1 MIESVDNESRRTT
14 MQQIRIQITGP
25 GRGPGQQGGPGIL
38 ARILISIVAVVMLV
52 AAAFLGAIF
61 FLAALGVFVAG
72 SLLLAVRI
80 WWARRQ
86 IEKAMKQGD
95 GAGMPPGGPGG
106 RGRGREDVIEGEY
119 LVVDDETRP
128 ERKAQ
133 GDAEGER

>member
-1 MIESVDNESRRTT
+1 
-14 MQQIRIQITGP
+14 MQQVRIQITGP
-25 GRGPGQQGGPGIL
+25 GRGPGPQGGPGIF
-38 ARILISIVAVVMLV
+38 ARILLSIVAVVMLV

-95 GAGMPPGGPGG
+95 GAGGRPGGPG
-106 RGRGREDVIEGEY
+106 RSRGREDVIEGEY

-128 ERKAQ
+128 ERDAQ
-133 GDAEGER
+133 HDAEGER

>member
-1 MIESVDNESRRTT
+1 

-38 ARILISIVAVVMLV
+38 ARILLSIVAVVMLV

-86 IEKAMKQGD
+86 IEKAMTQGE
-95 GAGMPPGGPGG
+95 GAGVRPEGPGGRG

-119 LVVDDETRP
+119 LVVDEVTRP
-128 ERKAQ
+128 ERDAQ
-133 GDAEGER
+133 RDAEGER

>member
-1 MIESVDNESRRTT
+1 
-14 MQQIRIQITGP
+14 MQQIRIQISGP

-38 ARILISIVAVVMLV
+38 ARILLSIVAVVMLV

-95 GAGMPPGGPGG
+95 GAGVRPGGPGG
-106 RGRGREDVIEGEY
+106 RGRSRGREDVIEGEY
-119 LVVDDETRP
+119 LVVDEATGP
-128 ERKAQ
+128 ERDAQ
-133 GDAEGER
+133 RDAERER

>member
-1 MIESVDNESRRTT
+1 
-14 MQQIRIQITGP
+14 MQQIRIQISGP
-25 GRGPGQQGGPGIL
+25 GRGPGQQGGAGIL
-38 ARILISIVAVVMLV
+38 ARILLTIVAVVMLV

-95 GAGMPPGGPGG
+95 GAGVQPDGPGA
-106 RGRGREDVIEGEY
+106 RSRGREDVIEGEY
-119 LVVDDETRP
+119 LVVDEATRH
-128 ERKAQ
+128 ERDAQ
-133 GDAEGER
+133 RDAERDAERDAGGER

>member
-1 MIESVDNESRRTT
+1 

-38 ARILISIVAVVMLV
+38 ARILLSIVAVVMLV

-86 IEKAMKQGD
+86 IEKAMKEGD
-95 GAGMPPGGPGG
+95 GAGVRPGG

-128 ERKAQ
+128 EREAQ
-133 GDAEGER
+133 RDAEGER

>member
-1 MIESVDNESRRTT
+1 
-14 MQQIRIQITGP
+14 MQQIRIQISGP
-25 GRGPGQQGGPGIL
+25 GRGPGPGQQGGPGIL
-38 ARILISIVAVVMLV
+38 ARILISRVAVVMLV

-95 GAGMPPGGPGG
+95 GAGVPPGAPG

-119 LVVDDETRP
+119 LVVDDEPRP
-128 ERKAQ
+128 ERDAKR
-133 GDAEGER
+133 DAEGER

>member
-1 MIESVDNESRRTT
+1 
-14 MQQIRIQITGP
+14 MQQIRIQFTGP
-25 GRGPGQQGGPGIL
+25 GRGPGQQRGPGIL
-38 ARILISIVAVVMLV
+38 ARILLSIAAVVMLV

-86 IEKAMKQGD
+86 IERAMKEGD
-95 GAGMPPGGPGG
+95 GSGVRPD
-106 RGRGREDVIEGEY
+106 RSSGRGREDVIEGEY

-128 ERKAQ
+128 ERDVRRDVE
-133 GDAEGER
+133 GDR

>member
-1 MIESVDNESRRTT
+1 
-14 MQQIRIQITGP
+14 MQQIRIQISGP
-25 GRGPGQQGGPGIL
+25 GRRPGQQGGPGIL

-52 AAAFLGAIF
+52 TAAFLGAIF

-95 GAGMPPGGPGG
+95 VAGVRPSGPGGP
-106 RGRGREDVIEGEY
+106 GRGREDVIEGEY
-119 LVVDDETRP
+119 LVVDEETSPGRD
-128 ERKAQ
+128 AQ
-133 GDAEGER
+133 RDAEGER

>member
-1 MIESVDNESRRTT
+1 
-14 MQQIRIQITGP
+14 MQQIRIQIAGP

-38 ARILISIVAVVMLV
+38 GRILLSIVAVVMLV

-95 GAGMPPGGPGG
+95 GAGVRPGGPG

-119 LVVDDETRP
+119 LVVDDEPRP
-128 ERKAQ
+128 EPDAQ
-133 GDAEGER
+133 RDAEGER